1 MDFIT
6 TAGVTGITTLCYLL
20 GLALRLSPAE
30 NRWIPLCCGLCG
42 ALLGLAGLRWMPEF
56 PAGNWID
63 ALAVGAASGLAATG
77 LDQLGKQLSETL

>member
-42 ALLGLAGLRWMPEF
+42 ALLGLAALGRMPGF
-56 PAGNWID
+56 PAENWLD
-63 ALAVGAASGLAATG
+63 ALAVGALSGLAATG
-77 LDQLGKQLSETL
+77 ADQLGKQLSE